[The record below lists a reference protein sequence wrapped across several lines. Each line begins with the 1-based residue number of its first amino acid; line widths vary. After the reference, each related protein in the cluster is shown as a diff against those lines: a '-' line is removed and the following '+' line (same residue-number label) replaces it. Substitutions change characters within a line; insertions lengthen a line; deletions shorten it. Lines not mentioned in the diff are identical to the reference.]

1 MPTPNRSL
9 DLTYLGSPST
19 STPAPS
25 TPAEH
30 SYGAAESGLA
40 ELRGVGFDDG
50 GRTVDVLVALT
61 HATLAIRREL
71 TTNAGRSAPKQV
83 NPALWADCSRS
94 ASTGPMSPV
103 AVKNA
108 DWLGLGQ

>member
-9 DLTYLGSPST
+9 DLTYLASPST

-61 HATLAIRREL
+61 HGTLAIAGILAQEDEHSRRL
-71 TTNAGRSAPKQV
+71 GQPRRCLRSGSSGAGRYLLR
-83 NPALWADCSRS
+83 PARPHFRPAIFF
-94 ASTGPMSPV
+94 
-103 AVKNA
+103 
-108 DWLGLGQ
+108 